1 MFLSASVP
9 LPVGCLCLYPLFPQ
23 SAPASLLLLWES
35 WGPFR
40 IPDAGDGWSVKLSEP
55 QGGSVG
61 KKWGLEIQV
70 TNCAGEA
77 ELTLCS
83 GGYGLNCVP
92 RFMGWG
98 PEPPHADVM
107 DVIKVTGVPVWVLH
121 RFSVPLRRET
131 PGHTGVGHHPGARI
145 AASGGA
151 PALALL
157 PAFRPQRG
165 TSGVGG
171 PVSPGCAV

>member
-1 MFLSASVP
+1 MSVKLAKLWAQHLLGQEVPGVPCSCQPVSPFLWGASACILSSPRVP
-9 LPVGCLCLYPLFPQ
+9 LP
-23 SAPASLLLLWES
+23 ASFSYGES

-70 TNCAGEA
+70 SNCTGEA
-77 ELTLCS
+77 ELSLRS

-98 PEPPHADVM
+98 PDPPIPM
-107 DVIKVTGVPVWVLH
+107 YGM
-121 RFSVPLRRET
+121 
-131 PGHTGVGHHPGARI
+131 
-145 AASGGA
+145 
-151 PALALL
+151 
-157 PAFRPQRG
+157 
-165 TSGVGG
+165 
-171 PVSPGCAV
+171 